1 MHQYCSSTDTSQS
14 RCVDKEIPVQ
24 TKVLGKGLLFLI
36 AKHDWNPVSD
46 VVWDVLGV
54 ALKNFKKTKKQTN
67 KNQGS
72 TSYSAHCKHFTF
84 G

>member
-1 MHQYCSSTDTSQS
+1 M
-14 RCVDKEIPVQ
+14 Q

-54 ALKNFKKTKKQTN
+54 ALKKKQKN
-67 KNQGS
+67 KQTKIKDLLPTVPTANILLS
-72 TSYSAHCKHFTF
+72 DKAISRKMHKIPSEI
-84 G
+84 